1 MARLQPALLKHTAEF
16 ENLVPSSVSTSFSR
30 CSSQTDLWHGPKPCA
45 GIPTLFGRLA
55 LPFHIHW
62 GSEVKLRSPT
72 EPDLRPQ
79 KSRTLE
85 PVQSYSIDGNPNP
98 RNHVHLA
105 GQQQGWDPGSLVPH
119 WFGILP
125 GVSLF
130 FHGTQYLLPSW
141 IQPVPIPLLLSL
153 CSGST
158 WCEGFSSWM
167 WLAGKSYRGVY
178 EISRCMLAYHLCF
191 RPAKSI

>member
-30 CSSQTDLWHGPKPCA
+30 CSSHTDRWHGPKRCA
-45 GIPTLFGRLA
+45 GIPTLLGSLA

-105 GQQQGWDPGSLVPH
+105 GQQQGWDPGSLAYCQ
-119 WFGILP
+119 GC
-125 GVSLF
+125 
-130 FHGTQYLLPSW
+130 
-141 IQPVPIPLLLSL
+141 L
-153 CSGST
+153 CSSMALNICCHPGSNLYPSPF
-158 WCEGFSSWM
+158 C
-167 WLAGKSYRGVY
+167 
-178 EISRCMLAYHLCF
+178 
-191 RPAKSI
+191 

>member
-167 WLAGKSYRGVY
+167 
-178 EISRCMLAYHLCF
+178 
-191 RPAKSI
+191 